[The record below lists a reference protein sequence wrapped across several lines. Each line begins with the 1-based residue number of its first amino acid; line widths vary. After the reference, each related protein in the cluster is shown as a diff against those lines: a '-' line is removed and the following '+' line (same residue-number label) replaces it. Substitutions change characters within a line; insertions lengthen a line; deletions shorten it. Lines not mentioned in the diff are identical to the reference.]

1 MKRLRLSTSLRTPAR
16 SSNRSPVSPSGSAT
30 SRTLKPWLFGSPPTT
45 NGAYFAPRK
54 FGPPERDIDGM
65 EKYAGSPAGAPFS
78 AAVTDPMLGWKLT
91 NAPHPTGM
99 RGGAPVI
106 M

>member
-1 MKRLRLSTSLRTPAR
+1 MNRFRLSTSLRIPVR
-16 SSNRSPVSPSGSAT
+16 SSNRSPVSPSGNAT
-30 SRTLKPWLFGSPPTT
+30 SRTLKPALFGSPPTT

-54 FGPPERDIDGM
+54 FGPPDRDMLGI

-78 AAVTDPMLGWKLT
+78 HATTEPMLGWKLT
-91 NAPHPTGM
+91 NAPQPTGI

>member
-1 MKRLRLSTSLRTPAR
+1 MNRFRLSTSFRTPAR
-16 SSNRSPVSPSGSAT
+16 SSKRSPVKPSGRAT
-30 SRTLKPWLFGSPPTT
+30 SRTLKPLRFGSSPTT

-54 FGPPERDIDGM
+54 FGPPDRDMVGM
-65 EKYAGSPAGAPFS
+65 LKYAGSPAGAPFS
-78 AAVTDPMLGWKLT
+78 HATTDPMLGWKLT
-91 NAPHPTGM
+91 NAPQPTGM